1 MPGVTRIAGRAVA
14 LDRADVDTDQI
25 IPAAWLKHIGRTG
38 FADGLF
44 GALRADSDF
53 PLNRPGAAQAKVLVA
68 GANFG
73 CGSSREHAVWAL
85 QDFGF
90 AAVVSPRFAD
100 IFRGNC
106 VSAGLVPVEAD
117 EQTVARVFAA
127 LSADPDA
134 EVVVDVAARSLAVPS
149 AGIDAGVPAAGLR
162 PLAAAR
168 GTRRRRA
175 DAPARRRDR
184 RLRGGPSGLAA
195 DRYPGRRALSW
206 RLGYSSMTSNV
217 R

>member
-149 AGIDAGVPAAGLR
+149 AGIDAGFPLPDFARWRLLEGLDDVALTLR
-162 PLAAAR
+162 H
-168 GTRRRRA
+168 A
-175 DAPARRRDR
+175 DAIAGFEAGRPAW
-184 RLRGGPSGLAA
+184 LPTVTQAG
-195 DRYPGRRALSW
+195 
-206 RLGYSSMTSNV
+206 V